1 VKIDLF
7 SIPLF
12 SFDIKS
18 QKKELHNLALDLEKN
33 NDSNIISNQ
42 GGFQSQPFGKEN
54 EIYKKF
60 IGDIIEPVFTEL
72 NDTYDFKSNVMRP
85 SRGWLNVNRKGNY
98 NLVHSHCQHDFV
110 GVYYIK
116 VPEGDSGNLVVINPD
131 RQNEFTSYE
140 NLEYNKYNQGRF
152 SIKPK
157 EDLLLIFP
165 GGLDHYVLENKT
177 NDYRISMSFN
187 MDVIDENSN

>member
-1 VKIDLF
+1 VKTDLF

-12 SFDIKS
+12 TFDVES
-18 QKKELHNLALDLEKN
+18 QKKELHDLALKLEKEN
-33 NDSNIISNQ
+33 NGNNVSNQ

-54 EIYKKF
+54 EVYKKF
-60 IGDIIEPVFTEL
+60 IGDNIELIFKEL
-72 NDTYDFKSNVMRP
+72 SDTYDFRSNVIKP
-85 SRGWLNVNRKGNY
+85 SRGWLNVNRKGAY

-116 VPEGDSGNLVVINPD
+116 VPEGNTGNLVVINPD

-157 EDLLLIFP
+157 ENLLLIFP

-187 MDVIDENSN
+187 MDVIDENDN